1 VVGGDGTMMASA
13 QGGMRVAWRISR
25 RTSSV
30 KARGRSN
37 KADFP
42 PAPPGVDR
50 GAAREELKRRLSGA
64 KDLHV
69 DEQTIEWYLKDRRY
83 DVEEAEG
90 KIRDTYKWRKSIG
103 DVQEPDVAEEMA
115 TGKTLVHEHKDIHGR
130 SVLLVNARKHVV
142 GEFTSRQSQSLLKY
156 SIDKAID
163 SLDEE
168 AETLLGVFDLNGF
181 GPKNADL
188 DYVVFLVDAFFK
200 YYPRRIGEVL
210 LVDAPLIFRPTWMI
224 AKPMLGKYAKLVKFV
239 SLQEAK
245 TYFPEGKVPPSLSR

>member
-1 VVGGDGTMMASA
+1 MRASA
-13 QGGMRVAWRISR
+13 PGAMRVAR
-25 RTSSV
+25 RFAIRSTRERVRVRSS
-30 KARGRSN
+30 

-42 PAPPGVDR
+42 PTPPGVDR
-50 GAAREELKRRLSGA
+50 DAARTELKRRLA
-64 KDLHV
+64 ARKDLHV
-69 DEQTIEWYLKDRRY
+69 DEPTLEWYLKDRRY

-90 KIRDTYKWRKSIG
+90 KICDTFKWRKDIG
-103 DVQEPDVAEEMA
+103 DVRESDVAEEMA

-142 GEFTSRQSQSLLKY
+142 GEFTARQSQSLLKY

-168 AETLLGVFDLNGF
+168 AETLLGVFDLKGF

-188 DYVVFLVDAFFK
+188 EYVVFLVDAFFK

-239 SLQEAK
+239 SVQEAT
-245 TYFPEGKVPPSLSR
+245 TYFPPGKVPSSLSR